1 MNASTAFVAY
11 ASLFAVVVAP
21 LMFGL
26 YGLLRGSRGPAPP
39 PRGPWDWRLSI
50 NSAALYAFSFSL
62 IFFIQELFLVLPKA
76 LTPGLR
82 PTLFH
87 NNHHWD
93 GDNPLARLFQGTG
106 ALAILLTAIAFSL
119 WFKLRPPRSATLRL
133 FVLWTAFHGY
143 FQSLPQIVVGSVL
156 PQNDVGMAF
165 EYLQLSGAV
174 KLALAVIALPTIVY
188 LATRFAR
195 PLLEL
200 ASHGGDV
207 ATAARRGGFM
217 LRTATL
223 PALLALPVIIL
234 MRVPGSL
241 DQVAIVPV
249 AEFVIGVFWLQ
260 ACAWCIKPKR
270 IAQAE
275 PAQSV
280 LGPALAV
287 IAQLLI
293 FQLALRPGVAFF

>member
-1 MNASTAFVAY
+1 MNPTTAFVVY
-11 ASLFAVVVAP
+11 ASLFAVVAAP
-21 LMFGL
+21 LAFGL
-26 YGLLRGSRGPAPP
+26 FGLLRRERASI
-39 PRGPWDWRLSI
+39 PRGGWNAMLSL
-50 NSAALYAFSFSL
+50 NSGLLYAFSFSL
-62 IFFIQELFLVLPKA
+62 IFFIQEFFLVLPKA
-76 LTPGLR
+76 LTPGLK

-106 ALAILLTAIAFSL
+106 ALAILLTAIAFTL

-143 FQSLPQIVVGSVL
+143 FQSLPQVVVGSVL

-165 EYLQLSGAV
+165 EYLQLSGAT
-174 KLALAVIALPTIVY
+174 KLGLAMIALPAIVF

-200 ASHGGDV
+200 ATHAGEV
-207 ATAARRGGFM
+207 VTPQRRSGFM

-223 PALLALPVIIL
+223 PALLALPVIVA

-260 ACAWCIKPKR
+260 AYAWFAKPR
-270 IAQAE
+270 SVGQAD
-275 PAQSV
+275 PAASAW
-280 LGPALAV
+280 GALSLV

-293 FQLALRPGVAFF
+293 FQFALRPGIAFF